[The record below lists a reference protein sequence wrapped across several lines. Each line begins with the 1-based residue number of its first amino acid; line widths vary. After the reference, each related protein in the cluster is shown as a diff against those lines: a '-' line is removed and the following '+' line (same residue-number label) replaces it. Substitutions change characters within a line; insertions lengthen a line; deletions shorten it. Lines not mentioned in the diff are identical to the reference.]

1 MNKTSRIHRFAATS
15 LALLFAA
22 AGCQNLNNTENG
34 ALTGGGL
41 GALLGA
47 IIGHQTGHAAGGA
60 AIGAL
65 AGGVTGGLIGNAE
78 DSREQRD
85 AAMARAYQAEQ
96 ARQAAA
102 VALTNADLVNM
113 SQKGISDEVII
124 NSVRTRGGQFDLSPD
139 AIIGLKSQGVSDRV
153 ILEVQKIGE
162 AAPAPTVV
170 HSGSPAYVVDP
181 GPQVVIVRPVP
192 PPPSVGFGVYYGP
205 ARPYYRGRG
214 YYYRRW

>member
-1 MNKTSRIHRFAATS
+1 MKHPSRVRCFAATS

-22 AGCQNLNNTENG
+22 AGCQNLNHTENG
-34 ALTGGGL
+34 ALVGGGL
-41 GALLGA
+41 GSLLGA
-47 IIGHQTGHAAGGA
+47 VIGHQTGHAAGGA

-65 AGGVTGGLIGNAE
+65 AGGMTGGLIGNAE

-85 AAMARAYQAEQ
+85 AAMARAYQADQ

-102 VALTNADLVNM
+102 VALTNNDLVNM

-124 NSVRTRGGQFDLSPD
+124 NSVKTRGGRFDLSPD

-153 ILEVQKIGE
+153 ILAVQKVGE

-170 HSGSPAYVVDP
+170 PAGDPTYVAVP
-181 GPQVVIVRPVP
+181 PQVVIVRPVP
-192 PPPSVGFGVYYGP
+192 PPPSVGVGVYYGP
-205 ARPYYRGRG
+205 GRPRWRGRG